1 MEHIFEHKKRTI
13 SYLCIG
19 IVIKNFME
27 FLFTDG
33 LPIIEMGAAVLCY
46 QSTKN
51 LKKTF
56 ALPMLIYDYLAF
68 ILMTISLLF
77 MNPKQVAYEVTNGTI
92 SNSTTVITYNN
103 VPIQDYIL
111 MYWCFYAVIL
121 CNVQTYYSDLSEA
134 RIEELT
140 TGVTKGGESLDIKTI
155 TGTV

>member
-1 MEHIFEHKKRTI
+1 
-13 SYLCIG
+13 
-19 IVIKNFME
+19 
-27 FLFTDG
+27 
-33 LPIIEMGAAVLCY
+33 
-46 QSTKN
+46 
-51 LKKTF
+51 
-56 ALPMLIYDYLAF
+56 
-68 ILMTISLLF
+68 